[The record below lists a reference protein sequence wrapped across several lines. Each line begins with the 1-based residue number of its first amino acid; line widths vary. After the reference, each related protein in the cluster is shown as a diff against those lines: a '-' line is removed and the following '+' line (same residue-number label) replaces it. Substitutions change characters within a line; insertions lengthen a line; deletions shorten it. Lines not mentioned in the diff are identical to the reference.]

1 MKRGI
6 DFFSFDVD
14 FFEDEKIQFVSARF
28 GIKGEV
34 CAIRLLTRIYR
45 NGYFIKWDEDSAYLF
60 AKVAGK
66 EISPGLVNE
75 VVHELVKRGFFDKTI
90 FDLFSILT
98 SRGIQ
103 TRYLKACSRRK
114 QVEMDEQYLLVD
126 SSEFKNLKISR
137 SYSSTHSFQERI
149 HFSNKC
155 IHDVNISEENVS
167 ISQQSKVKKSKV
179 NNINNSS
186 NEEVERSDTKEI
198 IKFFQD
204 NFHPNISSFE
214 SETLLSLLAEFKK
227 DVLLDAMKIAVK
239 SNVRN
244 LRYVEGI
251 LRRKESNPFGGDEYA
266 ASRRRNRG
274 VQKKDSTAKRKN
286 KVLTDW
292 SQVSDNWDDYM

>member
-90 FDLFSILT
+90 FDSFAILT

-114 QVEMDEQYLLVD
+114 QVEMDERYLLVD

-137 SYSSTHSFQERI
+137 PYSSTHSFQKCI
-149 HFSNKC
+149 HFPEKC

-167 ISQQSKVKKSKV
+167 ISKQSKVKESKYS
-179 NNINNSS
+179 NSS
-186 NEEVERSDTKEI
+186 SKEEVERSDTKEI

-204 NFHPNISSFE
+204 NFHPDISSFE
-214 SETLLSLLAEFKK
+214 SETILSLLSEFKK
-227 DVLLDAMKIAVK
+227 DVLLDAMQIAVK

-251 LRRKESNPFGGDEYA
+251 LRRKKNNPFGGDEYA
-266 ASRRRNRG
+266 ASRIRG
-274 VQKKDSTAKRKN
+274 REVQKKDSTAKRKN

-292 SQVSDNWDDYM
+292 SQVSDNWDDYV

>member
-6 DFFSFDVD
+6 DYFPFDVD
-14 FFEDEKIQFVSARF
+14 FFEDEKIQLISARF

-34 CAIRLLTRIYR
+34 CAIRLLTKIYR
-45 NGYFIKWDEDSAYLF
+45 NGYFIKWDEDSACLF

-66 EISPGLVNE
+66 EFSPGLVND
-75 VVHELVKRGFFDKTI
+75 VVHELVRRGFFDKTI
-90 FDLFSILT
+90 FDSFSILT
-98 SRGIQ
+98 SRSIQ

-114 QVEMDEQYLLVD
+114 QIEMDEKYLLVD

-137 SYSSTHSFQERI
+137 ACSSAPFFQKCI
-149 HFSNKC
+149 HFPEKC
-155 IHDVNISEENVS
+155 IHDVNILDENAD
-167 ISQQSKVKKSKV
+167 IFEQSKVKESKYS
-179 NNINNSS
+179 NSS
-186 NEEVERSDTKEI
+186 GDEVESSERSDTKEI

-204 NFHPNISSFE
+204 NFHPDISSFE

-227 DVLLDAMKIAVK
+227 DVLLDAMQIAVK
-239 SNVRN
+239 SDVRN

-251 LRRKESNPFGGDEYA
+251 LRRKKNNPFGGDEYA
-266 ASRRRNRG
+266 ASRIRSRG

-292 SQVSDNWDDYM
+292 SKVSDNWDDYM